1 MIPVLRTLMLAACAM
16 LFQTAHA
23 ACENQFFAPDDNGN
37 ARPLNRPHAEFAA
50 ALRAANAGNA
60 TAARN
65 LAVSYEAG
73 YLVSRCEE
81 RAAYW
86 YGKAA
91 RGGDQE
97 AKRWMEEHEALARM
111 ASGPEC
117 VGAYCSGNADGRG
130 HVAMFY
136 AGRHGHYFA
145 PLTIN
150 GITVEGLID
159 TGASSIAM
167 STETARKLGIDKL
180 PGKSG
185 SVQTANGLLTA
196 EHVVVPEVTISGITL
211 HDVRVAIGTTGETLI
226 GMSFLGRLQLRMGG
240 GVLSMSR

>member
-23 ACENQFFAPDDNGN
+23 ACENHFFAPDDNGN

-50 ALRAANAGNA
+50 VLRAANGGNA
-60 TAARN
+60 T
-65 LAVSYEAG
+65 
-73 YLVSRCEE
+73 
-81 RAAYW
+81 
-86 YGKAA
+86 AA

-97 AKRWMEEHEALARM
+97 AKRWMEAHEALLRM
-111 ASGPEC
+111 AAGPEC

-150 GITVEGLID
+150 GITVDGLID